1 MLSASVAGWI
11 RRCRVAGKG
20 GCPLFLAA
28 ALGLTPQ
35 QPQFK
40 SSVERVLIDVQV
52 VDRQGQPIENLGPG
66 DFEVRLNRDPRP
78 IASVEFLR
86 AASAATPAGG
96 SVAGSQGFVA
106 AHAANGAAP
115 GGRDFILGIDESSFR
130 PADAQ
135 AVVHAAQGFI
145 ERLAENDRVGL
156 FTYPAMPRFFPL
168 TPDHRQVWRALD
180 TVVGSYD
187 PPSSRFHLAPLEV
200 VDIEAGDIDLVRA
213 IAKREC
219 FPGVFQ
225 SECLRS
231 IPADANAIAAQ
242 YEALTAQGVDSL
254 RRLFASLAQD
264 PQRKTVV
271 IVSGGMFASDRVG
284 GRPDLTT
291 LVETLGED
299 AARADANIYV
309 LHIDGTFL
317 QAFSAANAPPATT
330 APRFTS
336 SQSLVRQA
344 SAMSV
349 SLERL
354 AGMSGGTL
362 IRLES
367 GREDAAFQ
375 QILRETS
382 AYYLLT
388 VEPTEAD
395 RNGRRHVITV
405 RVKTP
410 GAEVR
415 ARASVVIPA
424 RRGI

>member
-1 MLSASVAGWI
+1 MPFTRALVVALG
-11 RRCRVAGKG
+11 
-20 GCPLFLAA
+20 AA
-28 ALGLTPQ
+28 ALAQ

-40 SSVERVLIDVQV
+40 SGSERVLVDVQV
-52 VDRQGQPIENLGPG
+52 VDRQGQPIENLGAA
-66 DFEVRLNRDPRP
+66 DFDVRFNRDPRP

-86 AASAATPAGG
+86 VVAATTPAGG
-96 SVAGSQGFVA
+96 SAIGSQGFVTS
-106 AHAANGAAP
+106 HAANGDTP
-115 GGRDFILGIDESSFR
+115 GGRDFILAVDESSFR
-130 PADAQ
+130 PADAK
-135 AVVHAAQGFI
+135 AVVHAAQGFV
-145 ERLAENDRVGL
+145 EHLAENDRVGL

-200 VDIEAGDIDLVRA
+200 VDIEAGDIDLIKA

-231 IPADANAIAAQ
+231 IPADANAMAAQ
-242 YEALTAQGVDSL
+242 YESVTAQCMDSL

-344 SAMSV
+344 SAMSA

-354 AGMSGGTL
+354 AGTSGGTL

-367 GREDAAFQ
+367 GREDTAFQ
-375 QILRETS
+375 RLLRETS

-388 VEPTEAD
+388 VEPTDAD
-395 RNGRRHVITV
+395 RDGRRHFITV
-405 RVKTP
+405 KVKTP

>member
-1 MLSASVAGWI
+1 MLFSRALIVPLVAAGLAS
-11 RRCRVAGKG
+11 
-20 GCPLFLAA
+20 
-28 ALGLTPQ
+28 Q

-40 SSVERVLIDVQV
+40 SGIERVLVDVQV

-66 DFEVRLNRDPRP
+66 DFDVRFNRDPRP
-78 IASVEFLR
+78 VASVEFLR
-86 AASAATPAGG
+86 AATAATPAGG
-96 SVAGSQGFVA
+96 STAGSQGFVA
-106 AHAANGAAP
+106 SHAANGNTP
-115 GGRDFILGIDESSFR
+115 GGRDFVLAIDESSFR
-130 PADAQ
+130 PADAV

-145 ERLAENDRVGL
+145 EHLAGNDRVGL

-187 PPSSRFHLAPLEV
+187 PPSSRFHLSPLEV
-200 VDIEAGDIDLVRA
+200 VDIEAGDVDLVKA

-242 YEALTAQGVDSL
+242 YESVTGQCTDSL

-309 LHIDGTFL
+309 LHIDTTFL
-317 QAFSAANAPPATT
+317 NAFSATNAPPAT
-330 APRFTS
+330 ALPRFTS
-336 SQSLVRQA
+336 SQSRIRQA

-354 AGMSGGTL
+354 ASTSGGTL

-367 GREDAAFQ
+367 GREDSAFQ
-375 QILRETS
+375 RILRETS

-388 VEPTEAD
+388 VEPTDAD
-395 RNGRRHVITV
+395 RDGRRHFITV
-405 RVKTP
+405 KVKTP

-415 ARASVVIPA
+415 ARASVLIPKQ
-424 RRGI
+424 